1 MNKHEQ
7 IPPLKAMFVS
17 WYANEK
23 PRDTLEASIIRDCS
37 EIQAKVRGTAQD
49 IDDAPTDLAFEQSID
64 LGLKVIF
71 RTVLNFTGDAT
82 FASLYRETAE
92 GMNHTVFAIVPGSD
106 EAQKIAITD
115 FGRPITEAVLNMQ
128 EREVRLIE
136 LRGVLRHINRTVPH
150 NKK

>member
-1 MNKHEQ
+1 MG
-7 IPPLKAMFVS
+7 
-17 WYANEK
+17 WYANER
-23 PRDTLEASIIRDCS
+23 PRDSLEASIIRDCS
-37 EIQAKVRGTAQD
+37 EIKTKVQGTVHD
-49 IDDAPTDLAFEQSID
+49 LDNTPTDLAYERSID

-71 RTVLNFTGDAT
+71 RTVLNFAENAT

-92 GMNHTVFAIVPGSD
+92 GMNHTVFAIVPSSE

-136 LRGVLRHINRTVPH
+136 LRGVLRHIKQTFPH
-150 NKK
+150 NMG